1 MRIQQIGLE
10 VVLIGFSA
18 LTAYTIYQYGYS
30 GFFQLIAANAAT
42 ITEGVDLT
50 IALGLILLWI
60 GQDAQKRGISLL
72 PYALL
77 TLALG
82 SVGPLLYLIRRAG
95 SEHARSAV
103 PAQSARI

>member
-72 PYALL
+72 PYVLL

-95 SEHARSAV
+95 SEQARSAV
-103 PAQSARI
+103 PAQGARI